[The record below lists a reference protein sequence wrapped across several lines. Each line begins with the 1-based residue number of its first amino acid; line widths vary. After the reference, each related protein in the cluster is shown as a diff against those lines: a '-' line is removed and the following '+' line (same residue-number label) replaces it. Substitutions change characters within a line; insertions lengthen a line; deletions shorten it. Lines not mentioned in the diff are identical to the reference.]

1 MGIKESK
8 AKLGNKL
15 RVMPTNYTSGMS
27 GFFGTDVSGSIP
39 VANYKAKIKPGMEDK
54 WERNLKNAFGL

>member
-1 MGIKESK
+1 MGIAESK
-8 AKLGNKL
+8 RKLANKL
-15 RVMPTNYTSGMS
+15 RVMPSNYVASMGA
-27 GFFGTDVSGSIP
+27 FFGSDVSGSIP

>member
-8 AKLGNKL
+8 AKLQNKL
-15 RVMPTNYTSGMS
+15 RVMPGNYTSAMS
-27 GFFGTDVSGSIP
+27 QFFGQDVSGSAP
-39 VANYKAKIKPGMEDK
+39 VTSYKVKITPAVADK